1 MSGYLLAGMLL
12 DKFLHEVLQVKL
24 QLFESMLFYFFL
36 FVEEGL
42 RFQRRHLPGIF
53 RMLVDELAKLLIRLH
68 QVRFDTCF

>member
-1 MSGYLLAGMLL
+1 
-12 DKFLHEVLQVKL
+12 
-24 QLFESMLFYFFL
+24 MLFYFFL